1 MGFALLGLLLIGAAV
16 GHLVTI
22 ANLIWLAGFAID
34 SQSWIDQIVE
44 RIVRNLVR
52 SQWDWFLSTFNYH
65 NHCCVQWPWT
75 LVLGLQGPRLASFG
89 DCFVHQ
95 LGVYY
100 RSHLLAIWT
109 EAVEPRS
116 VRVRGSVTYTAGL
129 AYWSF
134 GQGPLSND
142 SVKNIHHT
150 RWGPPSDVRWFIFT
164 PWTLYSSICHDWYI
178 TNNNSYSTFPW
189 YQLYPN
195 IIPIQWYIMISL
207 P

>member
-1 MGFALLGLLLIGAAV
+1 MVRFHHAFEYWRIHQGLPWALLFWASWLGRRLVTLSRLPVWSGLLVSQLILRV
-16 GHLVTI
+16 G
-22 ANLIWLAGFAID
+22 LI
-34 SQSWIDQIVE
+34 
-44 RIVRNLVR
+44 R
-52 SQWDWFLSTFNYH
+52 SLKGCPELGEGVQWDWFLSTFNYH

-164 PWTLYSSICHDWYI
+164 PWTLYI
-178 TNNNSYSTFPW
+178 
-189 YQLYPN
+189 
-195 IIPIQWYIMISL
+195 
-207 P
+207 